1 VTDEGGRTTSTSD
14 DVDVAR
20 DVARTLHRLF
30 RALVDVGFTDAQ
42 ALQLVAATVTSVA
55 DAARLDER

>member
-1 VTDEGGRTTSTSD
+1 MDTTVPDARD
-14 DVDVAR
+14 DASARDVAHV
-20 DVARTLHRLF
+20 VARTLHDLF

-42 ALQLVAATVTSVA
+42 ALQLVAATVTSVT